1 VAPLQDPFAAIEAL
15 GKTHPGIP
23 QLAHGNFL
31 LPVKNMGELHVLQLH
46 ATVRSSA
53 RAAEAELRGLA
64 PGEIK
69 VLTLGE
75 WGELPS
81 FTVRLEATAADG
93 SQATSCARFDADL
106 DRYL

>member
-1 VAPLQDPFAAIEAL
+1 MAPVQDPFAAIEAL
-15 GKTHPGIP
+15 GGTEIP
-23 QLAHGNFL
+23 QLSHGNFL
-31 LPVKNMGELHVLQLH
+31 LPVKNVGELDVLQLH

-53 RAAEAELRGLA
+53 RADEAALRGLA

-69 VLTLGE
+69 ALTLGE

-81 FTVRLEATAADG
+81 FTVRLEAAAADG
-93 SQATSCARFDADL
+93 SQATSCARFDADV